1 MSTKSFPRAKRVGQ
15 QIQRALSE
23 LIRREL
29 RDPRLGMI
37 TLTDVRMSS
46 DLSYAKIY
54 YSVLGA
60 DPLLAQQILTQAAD
74 MLRGPLGRALGIR
87 HSPELRFVQDELI
100 ESGARLSA
108 LINKAVKDD
117 EARHVD
123 EEPAAESE
131 AAAESDDDAHYS
143 SDDDDDGHYDS
154 DEDDEARYDS
164 DAEDHSDPGEGDDRS
179 HPDAD
184 ASPEDADHKPS
195 RPKR

>member
-1 MSTKSFPRAKRVGQ
+1 MSTKSYPRAKRVGQ

-46 DLSYAKIY
+46 DLSYAKVY

-60 DPLLAQQILTQAAD
+60 DPHLAQQILTQAAD
-74 MLRGPLGRALGIR
+74 ILRGPLGRALGIR
-87 HSPELRFVQDELI
+87 HSPELRFVPDELI

-123 EEPAAESE
+123 DEPAAEPDE
-131 AAAESDDDAHYS
+131 TRYNSDEDDSDEDAHYN
-143 SDDDDDGHYDS
+143 SDDDDD
-154 DEDDEARYDS
+154 
-164 DAEDHSDPGEGDDRS
+164 SDPGEGEDRPNSDLDALRDDAEDNS
-179 HPDAD
+179 
-184 ASPEDADHKPS
+184 SP
-195 RPKR
+195 RKR

>member
-1 MSTKSFPRAKRVGQ
+1 MSTKSYPRAKRVGQ

-60 DPLLAQQILTQAAD
+60 DPHLAQQILTQAAD

-123 EEPAAESE
+123 DEPASESE
-131 AAAESDDDAHYS
+131 AAAEADEDAHYS

-154 DEDDEARYDS
+154 DEDD
-164 DAEDHSDPGEGDDRS
+164 
-179 HPDAD
+179 D
-184 ASPEDADHKPS
+184 ASDSNPS
-195 RPKR
+195 PSKS

>member
-1 MSTKSFPRAKRVGQ
+1 MSTKSYPRAKRVGQ

-46 DLSYAKIY
+46 DLSYAKVY

-60 DPLLAQQILTQAAD
+60 DPHLAQQILTQAAD
-74 MLRGPLGRALGIR
+74 MLRGPLGRVLGIR
-87 HSPELRFVQDELI
+87 HSPELRFVPDELI

-123 EEPAAESE
+123 EPAAEPE
-131 AAAESDDDAHYS
+131 AAESDDDDAHYS

-154 DEDDEARYDS
+154 DEDDDS
-164 DAEDHSDPGEGDDRS
+164 DVDQDE
-179 HPDAD
+179 
-184 ASPEDADHKPS
+184 PS
-195 RPKR
+195 SPKR

>member
-1 MSTKSFPRAKRVGQ
+1 MSTKSYPRAKRVGQ

-60 DPLLAQQILTQAAD
+60 DPHLAQQILTQAAD

-87 HSPELRFVQDELI
+87 HSPELRFTPDELI

-117 EARHVD
+117 VARHVD
-123 EEPAAESE
+123 DEPAAASHADGE
-131 AAAESDDDAHYS
+131 A
-143 SDDDDDGHYDS
+143 DDDGHYDS
-154 DEDDEARYDS
+154 DEDD
-164 DAEDHSDPGEGDDRS
+164 
-179 HPDAD
+179 DAD
-184 ASPEDADHKPS
+184 PS
-195 RPKR
+195 RDEPFSPRR

>member
-1 MSTKSFPRAKRVGQ
+1 MSTKSYPRAKRVGQ

-37 TLTDVRMSS
+37 TLTEVRMSP

-60 DPLLAQQILTQAAD
+60 DPHLSQQILTQAAD

-87 HSPELRFVQDELI
+87 HSPELRFTQDELI

-117 EARHVD
+117 VARHVD
-123 EEPAAESE
+123 EAPAAEPAA
-131 AAAESDDDAHYS
+131 AADS
-143 SDDDDDGHYDS
+143 DDDDGHYNS
-154 DEDDEARYDS
+154 DQDD
-164 DAEDHSDPGEGDDRS
+164 GDD
-179 HPDAD
+179 D
-184 ASPEDADHKPS
+184 PS
-195 RPKR
+195 APKR

>member
-1 MSTKSFPRAKRVGQ
+1 MSTKSFPRGKRVGQ

-37 TLTDVRMSS
+37 TLTEVRMSS
-46 DLSYAKIY
+46 DLSYATIY

-60 DPLLAQQILTQAAD
+60 DPHLAQQILTQAAD

-87 HSPELRFVQDELI
+87 HSPELRFVKDELI
-100 ESGARLSA
+100 ESGARLSG

-123 EEPAAESE
+123 EEPAAESD

-143 SDDDDDGHYDS
+143 SDDDDDDGHYNS
-154 DEDDEARYDS
+154 DEDDEQS
-164 DAEDHSDPGEGDDRS
+164 S
-179 HPDAD
+179 
-184 ASPEDADHKPS
+184 
-195 RPKR
+195 PKR

>member
-1 MSTKSFPRAKRVGQ
+1 MSTKSYPRAKRVGQ

-29 RDPRLGMI
+29 RDPRLGMV

-123 EEPAAESE
+123 DEPAADSE
-131 AAAESDDDAHYS
+131 A
-143 SDDDDDGHYDS
+143 DDGHYDS
-154 DEDDEARYDS
+154 DEDDGAESDGHYDS
-164 DAEDHSDPGEGDDRS
+164 DEDDESDSDPDTQ
-179 HPDAD
+179 PAD
-184 ASPEDADHKPS
+184 
-195 RPKR
+195 PKG

>member
-1 MSTKSFPRAKRVGQ
+1 MSTKSYPRAKRVGQ

-46 DLSYAKIY
+46 DLSYAKVY

-60 DPLLAQQILTQAAD
+60 DPHLAQQILTQAAD
-74 MLRGPLGRALGIR
+74 ILRGPLGRALGIR

-108 LINKAVKDD
+108 LINQAVKDD
-117 EARHVD
+117 EARHV
-123 EEPAAESE
+123 EEAP
-131 AAAESDDDAHYS
+131 AAESDDGHYD
-143 SDDDDDGHYDS
+143 SDQDDESGDGHYDS
-154 DEDDEARYDS
+154 DEDDSDVDDS
-164 DAEDHSDPGEGDDRS
+164 VAGEDDDPS
-179 HPDAD
+179 QSNAD
-184 ASPEDADHKPS
+184 ASGDDGDSERPT
-195 RPKR
+195 PKR